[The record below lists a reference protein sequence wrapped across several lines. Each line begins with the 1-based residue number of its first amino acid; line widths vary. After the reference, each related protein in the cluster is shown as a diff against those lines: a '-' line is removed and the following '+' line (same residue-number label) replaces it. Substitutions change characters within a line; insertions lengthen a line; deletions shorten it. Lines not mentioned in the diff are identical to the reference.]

1 MKDLQSKIGFII
13 SIIAA
18 AITATAN
25 GAGVDLQGFNSAT
38 VLFSAGAITDGTHTP
53 KLQESDDN
61 SAWNDVAAGD
71 QVGSLV
77 AITANSQQK
86 VGYKGNKRYIRA
98 VSTVAGATT
107 GGIYSAIVVRGDADL
122 APVA

>member
-61 SAWNDVAAGD
+61 STWNDVAAGD
-71 QVGSLV
+71 QVGTLV

-86 VGYKGNKRYIRA
+86 VGYKGTKRYIRA